1 MKHFLSGSIVLLFL
15 ITSLQLKAQFTKA
28 DIFKSSVD
36 ITWLGVDYS
45 EVKFIGPATGWGDE
59 GTKTPTEMRDKYFPA
74 WNELMV
80 KEAKVFKIAEAVSRA
95 EVNFAIDVTADAN
108 AKMNKK
114 EIFSENIGDFQL
126 VSEADVQ
133 SMIKNYNFK
142 GKTGIGFLLIAEG
155 MSKGREE
162 ASYWVTF
169 VDMKSK
175 KVLLTQ
181 RMLGKASG
189 IGFRNYWANTVK
201 NILKAMKK
209 DFKNWE

>member
-1 MKHFLSGSIVLLFL
+1 MKHFLSGSIALLFL
-15 ITSLQLKAQFTKA
+15 FTSLQLRAQFTKA

-80 KEAKVFKIAEAVSRA
+80 KEAKVFKIAEAVSRV

-126 VSEADVQ
+126 VSEGDVQ
-133 SMIKNYNFK
+133 KMIKNYNFK
-142 GKTGIGFLLIAEG
+142 GKTGIGFLLVAEG

-169 VDMKSK
+169 VDMKNK

-201 NILKAMKK
+201 NILKTMKK